1 MKTISE
7 LRALDTEQLNDE
19 LLTLRKEQ
27 LNQRMRKASGVL
39 DKTHVM
45 RKVRRTIAR
54 VKTIITQKAGSHVD
68 K

>member
-1 MKTISE
+1 MKTNSE
-7 LRALDTEQLNDE
+7 LRALDADGLKTELMA
-19 LLTLRKEQ
+19 LRKEQ

-45 RKVRRTIAR
+45 RNVRRTIAR
-54 VKTIITQKAGSHVD
+54 VKTIITEKAGQHVD

>member
-39 DKTHVM
+39 DKTHLM
-45 RKVRRTIAR
+45 RKVRRTIAQ
-54 VKTIITQKAGSHVD
+54 VKTIITQKAGTHVV

>member
-7 LRALDTEQLNDE
+7 LRALDTEQLNTE

-45 RKVRRTIAR
+45 RTVRRTIAR
-54 VKTIITQKAGSHVD
+54 IKTIITEKAGSHVD

>member
-1 MKTISE
+1 MKTIDE
-7 LRALDTEQLNDE
+7 LRALDIQQLNDE

-45 RKVRRTIAR
+45 RHVRRMIAR
-54 VKTIITQKAGSHVD
+54 VKTIITEKAGHHV
-68 K
+68 